1 MTEDLDPQRGVRA
14 SDAEREAA
22 VTRLQTAMAE
32 GRITVEE
39 FSERA
44 QAAYAATTVDQLGPP
59 FADLPA
65 RTAAAQ
71 VEIVGS
77 RPPAARSSL
86 LGDVRLDG
94 RLPLA
99 QRARNGDR

>member
-1 MTEDLDPQRGVRA
+1 MTEDLVPQRGVRA

-44 QAAYAATTVDQLGPP
+44 
-59 FADLPA
+59 
-65 RTAAAQ
+65 
-71 VEIVGS
+71 
-77 RPPAARSSL
+77 RPPTRRRPSTSSARWSPTC
-86 LGDVRLDG
+86 RPG
-94 RLPLA
+94 RT
-99 QRARNGDR
+99 R